1 MRLITSNEQL
11 DALLPNIQVTVTGET
26 PIFDKLSPFLDAA
39 EKWLIETFTSDRTF
53 STICGYA
60 EDNPTKVLARQIVC
74 YEAFR
79 RALPHLD
86 VILTPNGFGIVN
98 NQNIVPASK
107 ERINRLLDTL
117 LENRDAALLQVQ
129 ALLCSNSEWLSTS
142 QALFFRATMF
152 PNMEVT
158 LRLPSSPFGGKEGGP
173 GRWMLYLS
181 IREKAIVIEQFF
193 AAQYLSVELMDVLRS
208 EVQSGLYR
216 SMLHQRI
223 CRTLQA
229 VEIRCLQ
236 STDPTAWMHFEH
248 HALFDIVNTIK
259 DNPEE
264 FPEWH
269 SSKVA
274 ELYNPTIFENKKESK
289 GFWF

>member
-11 DALLPNIQVTVTGET
+11 NTLLPNIQVTVTGET
-26 PIFDKLSPFLDAA
+26 PLMEKMAPFLSAT
-39 EKWLIETFTSDRTF
+39 EKWVCDVFTGETAFD
-53 STICGYA
+53 TICSLA
-60 EDNPTKVLARQIVC
+60 EEDSLRAATTQIVV

-79 RALPHLD
+79 RAVPHLD

-117 LENRDAALLQVQ
+117 LENRDAALLQVL
-129 ALLCSNSEWLSTS
+129 ALLSCNREWLSTS

-158 LRLPSSPFGGKEGGP
+158 LRLPRLSE

-208 EVQSGLYR
+208 EVQSGQYR

-229 VEIRCLQ
+229 VEIRLLQ

-248 HALFDIVNTIK
+248 NALFDLVNTVK
-259 DNPEE
+259 ENPED